1 MWAES
6 LDNAMTTGL
15 IESSVKFRPRT
26 AQQVVHFVN
35 SYNLLDFSTRDIS
48 PKKKCSFKSTG
59 VSVISKNQGY
69 TM

>member
-6 LDNAMTTGL
+6 LDNVMTTGL

-35 SYNLLDFSTRDIS
+35 SYNLLDFSTCDIS
-48 PKKKCSFKSTG
+48 PKKSTRLRAQ
-59 VSVISKNQGY
+59 VFL
-69 TM
+69 